1 MSKKYPQLDDKEW
14 LEKRYFLEFLSL
26 PQIANIIE
34 CTHGAV
40 WQAFIRL
47 GIKRR
52 TISEAK
58 KGKNYLNHTLS
69 FLSEST
75 NLCIASIEQIGGLSP
90 F

>member
-14 LEKRYFLEFLSL
+14 LKKRYFLEFLSL

-47 GIKRR
+47 GIK
-52 TISEAK
+52 
-58 KGKNYLNHTLS
+58 GKSYLNHTLS